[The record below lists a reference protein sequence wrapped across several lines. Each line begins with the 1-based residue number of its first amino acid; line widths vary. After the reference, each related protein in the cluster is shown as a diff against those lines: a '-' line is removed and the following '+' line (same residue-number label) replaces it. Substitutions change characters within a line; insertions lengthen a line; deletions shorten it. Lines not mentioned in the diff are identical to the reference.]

1 MTRFDNFIL
10 RYNAFVIVIAAVG
23 YNLSIEH
30 LTGRGYSVPSLLVYR
45 GAIGWAMVAALARW
59 QGLPIWPQAP
69 RTQVVRFFNSGLA
82 LLLAF
87 EAFRRLAGATVS
99 TIQRLDIPFAVIL
112 GVLLGQ
118 RARDG
123 KFVLSLLALG
133 LVLSSFL
140 FAEHIDEDP
149 LGLGMAIFAV
159 AMTAVAY
166 LLGQKSVATENN
178 LTVINTTNLGCLGV
192 GLAVCALGG
201 HFSALHAADLWL
213 FALSA
218 VTQFALNYTMAVL
231 FRHHDIT
238 RAQRPYL
245 LSSLFILGLEMLTEH
260 KWFAPL
266 HIAFILVVVAVV
278 YAITLTKT
286 PRLRWRPAQS
296 EPEPAV
302 APA

>member
-1 MTRFDNFIL
+1 M
-10 RYNAFVIVIAAVG
+10 
-23 YNLSIEH
+23 S
-30 LTGRGYSVPSLLVYR
+30 
-45 GAIGWAMVAALARW
+45 
-59 QGLPIWPQAP
+59 IWPRAP

-87 EAFRRLAGATVS
+87 EAFQRLAGATVS

-112 GVLLGQ
+112 GVFLGQ
-118 RARDG
+118 RARDS
-123 KFVLSLLALG
+123 KFALSLLALG

-140 FAEHIDEDP
+140 FAGKIDEEP
-149 LGLGMAIFAV
+149 LGLGMALLAV

-192 GLAVCALGG
+192 GLVVCALGG
-201 HFSALHAADLWL
+201 HFSVVHAADLWM

-218 VTQFALNYTMAVL
+218 VTQFVLNYTMAVL
-231 FRHHDIT
+231 FRHHDVT

-245 LSSLFILGLEMLTEH
+245 LSSVCILGLEMLTER

-266 HIAFILVVVAVV
+266 HIAFMLLVVGVV
-278 YAITLTKT
+278 YLITLTNQIKIY
-286 PRLRWRPAQS
+286 QS
-296 EPEPAV
+296 ARSAFNRQRDNNGIITASSPEIS
-302 APA
+302 